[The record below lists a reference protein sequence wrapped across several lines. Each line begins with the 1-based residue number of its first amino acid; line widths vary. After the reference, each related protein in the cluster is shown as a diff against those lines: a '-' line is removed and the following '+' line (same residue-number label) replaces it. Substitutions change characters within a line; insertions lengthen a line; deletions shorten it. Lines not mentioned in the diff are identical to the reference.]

1 MTPDNLKKFQENFV
15 YGGCVEE
22 RLSAM
27 IQIFFDILL
36 LLWPLMSQYMLPNTL
51 KFVKIMLEKE
61 VPTASGTAKI
71 GLRKLLHDRF
81 QEILEKKKK
90 EEAIVSK
97 KKTIQKADTE
107 EKKELEIELDEKKAT
122 TKCIQSRKFL
132 YI

>member
-1 MTPDNLKKFQENFV
+1 
-15 YGGCVEE
+15 
-22 RLSAM
+22 
-27 IQIFFDILL
+27 
-36 LLWPLMSQYMLPNTL
+36 
-51 KFVKIMLEKE
+51 MLEKE

-81 QEILEKKKK
+81 LEILEKKKK

-97 KKTIQKADTE
+97 KKAIQKADTE

-122 TKCIQSRKFL
+122 TKCIWLGKNHVYTQIVQNGDVERKNKKIW